1 MAMQIKPHLALSLQV
16 KRHKIEGIRRLA
28 AHSHLPLCKYPPP
41 FPHQNASLSAPS
53 PAFLPPVFPDVTGC
67 QDGSIRMWE
76 WSHAQPVQSVR
87 PPGVFA
93 KVNRVRF
100 TSQGNKF
107 GACDGDGNVAL
118 WQAANASQ
126 PFFVRNIQG
135 DLKYHQSLLLLSI
148 FH

>member
-1 MAMQIKPHLALSLQV
+1 MMYYTYSL
-16 KRHKIEGIRRLA
+16 
-28 AHSHLPLCKYPPP
+28 
-41 FPHQNASLSAPS
+41 PS
-53 PAFLPPVFPDVTGC
+53 SDVTGC

-76 WSHAQPVQSVR
+76 WSHSQPVQSVR

-126 PFFVRNIQG
+126 PFFVRPQPLIMV
-135 DLKYHQSLLLLSI
+135 HQTSTGKNK
-148 FH
+148 

>member
-1 MAMQIKPHLALSLQV
+1 M
-16 KRHKIEGIRRLA
+16 
-28 AHSHLPLCKYPPP
+28 
-41 FPHQNASLSAPS
+41 
-53 PAFLPPVFPDVTGC
+53 TGC

-100 TSQGNKF
+100 TSQDNKF

-126 PFFVRNIQG
+126 PFFVRNIRVSSEFIAAF
-135 DLKYHQSLLLLSI
+135 HFSLTSSAVRV
-148 FH
+148 

>member
-1 MAMQIKPHLALSLQV
+1 M
-16 KRHKIEGIRRLA
+16 
-28 AHSHLPLCKYPPP
+28 
-41 FPHQNASLSAPS
+41 
-53 PAFLPPVFPDVTGC
+53 TGC

-126 PFFVRNIQG
+126 PFFVRNNKI
-135 DLKYHQSLLLLSI
+135 YI
-148 FH
+148 

>member
-1 MAMQIKPHLALSLQV
+1 M
-16 KRHKIEGIRRLA
+16 
-28 AHSHLPLCKYPPP
+28 
-41 FPHQNASLSAPS
+41 
-53 PAFLPPVFPDVTGC
+53 
-67 QDGSIRMWE
+67 RMWE

-126 PFFVRNIQG
+126 PFFVSKSQG
-135 DLKYHQSLLLLSI
+135 PYSLDSIAFWAPVSTSKCMKLLVI
-148 FH
+148 FTGN